1 MISFTGKRRF
11 PTGER
16 LHSLQPTEGANRSL
30 RTLLGVLAGPANLS
44 GKADS
49 GGSLRCVT
57 IGARLNTELPLPA
70 LTWRLHV
77 RSL

>member
-1 MISFTGKRRF
+1 M
-11 PTGER
+11 
-16 LHSLQPTEGANRSL
+16 QPTEGANRSL

-49 GGSLRCVT
+49 GGSLGTCASWFAPG
-57 IGARLNTELPLPA
+57 IELPLPA